1 MTTSTMTTQPDPRR
15 WWALAALGTSM
26 LVLGFDLTILN
37 VALPAMGRQ
46 LGAGTGQMQ
55 WIVDAYIVVFAA
67 AMLPAGLLGDRFG
80 RRRLLVAGLT
90 VFLAASLLGGLAG
103 DAGWVIAARAL
114 MGLGAALVTPLALS
128 VIPSLFQDEKER
140 TKAVGII
147 TASVAGG
154 MPLGP
159 LLGGW
164 LLDHFWWGS
173 VFLVNVPLA
182 ALGILVCLTLLPE
195 SRDESAPHVDALS
208 AVLSVTGLGALVF
221 GIIEGP
227 ARGWSDPYVVG
238 TLAAS
243 PVLLAALVLR
253 ERRVERPMLDLN
265 LLSRP
270 TFARHAFT
278 ATLITLVLA
287 GLLFVLPQ
295 YLQAVL
301 GVDAFGTGLRLLPL
315 MAGLLVAAR
324 ASGPA
329 AARFGSR
336 PVISAGLVVLAFAA
350 FLGARTEVGDGY
362 GPTATWLT
370 ITGFG
375 VGFAMVPAMD
385 GALAALP
392 ATHAGSGS
400 GLLMTVRQ
408 TGAAIGIAA
417 LGSLLSGTYTARLV
431 TDGLPAAAAEAAGDS
446 VIAAHAVA
454 ARMHSAQL
462 AASADAAFVDGMT
475 QVLFVCGCAALAAA
489 LTTALLPAGSRR
501 QAPETEAAEEAG
513 RAEEGP
519 GPGSVRS
526 AHGS

>member
-1 MTTSTMTTQPDPRR
+1 
-15 WWALAALGTSM
+15 M

-80 RRRLLVAGLT
+80 RRRLLVAGLA
-90 VFLAASLLGGLAG
+90 VFLAASLLGGLAD
-103 DAGWVIAARAL
+103 DAGWVIAARTL

-128 VIPSLFQDEKER
+128 VIPSLFADESER

-159 LLGGW
+159 VLGGW

-195 SRDESAPHVDALS
+195 SRDESAPHVDVFS
-208 AVLSVTGLGALVF
+208 AVLSVAGLGSLVF

-227 ARGWSDPYVVG
+227 ARGWSDAYVIAA
-238 TLAAS
+238 LAAS

-253 ERRVERPMLDLN
+253 ERRVERPMLDLK
-265 LLSRP
+265 LLARP
-270 TFARHAFT
+270 AFARNAFT

-324 ASGPA
+324 GSGPL

-350 FLGARTEVGDGY
+350 FLGARTDVGDGY
-362 GPTATWLT
+362 GLTATWLT
-370 ITGFG
+370 VTGFG

-392 ATHAGSGS
+392 AAQAGSGS

-417 LGSLLSGTYTARLV
+417 LGSLLSGTYAAKLATE
-431 TDGLPAAAAEAAGDS
+431 GLPAGAADAAGDS
-446 VIAAHAVA
+446 VIAAHAIA
-454 ARMHSAQL
+454 GKLNSQAL

-475 QVLFVCGCAALAAA
+475 QVLSVCGVAALAAA
-489 LTTALLPAGSRR
+489 VITTLLPDRGHVQIPEAEAEAVEGDGKTRGSPR
-501 QAPETEAAEEAG
+501 PEVG
-513 RAEEGP
+513 G
-519 GPGSVRS
+519 GPGSLPVPG
-526 AHGS
+526 A